1 MSMIK
6 KFTLISA
13 LVSIVVYIG
22 MSIWLYSQDKVDKTG
37 WASIGIVAF
46 VVLIVFPVVALVG
59 GIVGA
64 LITKKVWLFPVIN
77 TIATTIFIASVFILM
92 ENVKLAII
100 ILVPVVF
107 IGTIIVSGITL
118 GLYKLIKTK

>member
-22 MSIWLYSQDKVDKTG
+22 MSIWLYLQEKADKTG

-46 VVLIVFPVVALVG
+46 VVLIVFPVVAIVG